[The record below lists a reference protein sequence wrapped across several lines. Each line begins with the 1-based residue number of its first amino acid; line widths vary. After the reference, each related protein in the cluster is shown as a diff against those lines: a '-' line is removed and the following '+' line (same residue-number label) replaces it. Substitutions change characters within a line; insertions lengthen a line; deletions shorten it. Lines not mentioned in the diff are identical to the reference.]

1 MKLGISR
8 SVVAGLLSVAL
19 LGGGMPA
26 ATAEDVPAADTGT
39 VAAVAPEPDIDPLE
53 QSTNVLAFSLG
64 DDVEEGTLIL
74 SVDGLSVEERS
85 AVVDGVKEMVP
96 SLSGYT
102 LTTSADLKAKFAKG
116 SASTF
121 DPRHPG
127 PILTNPNGTATTAA
141 ALVTLK
147 CRQERQLVDQNLT
160 LNLRNQCPDFNSV
173 NVNFTINK
181 AVRNIIGSNVRER
194 GIDRWYNGVKQS
206 RLAPHRSQ
214 PSGYLWHGVLS
225 AAKAPMTIKI
235 DDSLNFSVVIKKKVY
250 PASIYMCKTFKI
262 TK

>member
-1 MKLGISR
+1 
-8 SVVAGLLSVAL
+8 
-19 LGGGMPA
+19 MPA
-26 ATAEDVPAADTGT
+26 ATAEDVPAVDTGT
-39 VAAVAPEPDIDPLE
+39 AAAVAPEPDIDPLE

-64 DDVEEGTLIL
+64 DDAEEGTLIL
-74 SVDGLSVEERS
+74 SVDGLSVEERR

-102 LTTSADLKAKFAKG
+102 LTTSADLK
-116 SASTF
+116 
-121 DPRHPG
+121 
-127 PILTNPNGTATTAA
+127 
-141 ALVTLK
+141 VTLK
-147 CRQERQLVDQNLT
+147 CDQNLT
-160 LNLRNQCPDFNSV
+160 PNLRNQCPDFNSV

-181 AVRNIIGSNVRER
+181 AVWNITGSNIRER
-194 GIDRWYNGVKQS
+194 GIDRRYNGVKQS

>member
-8 SVVAGLLSVAL
+8 SVVAGLLSIAL

-26 ATAEDVPAADTGT
+26 AIAEDVPAADTGT
-39 VAAVAPEPDIDPLE
+39 VAADAPKPDIDPLE

-74 SVDGLSVEERS
+74 SVDGLSAQERS
-85 AVVDGVKEMVP
+85 EVVDGVKEMVP
-96 SLSGYT
+96 NLGGYT
-102 LTTSADLKAKFAKG
+102 LTTSAYLKVKFARG
-116 SASTF
+116 SVSTS

-127 PILTNPNGTATTAA
+127 PILTNPNRAATTAA
-141 ALVTLK
+141 ALTTLR
-147 CRQERQLVDQNLT
+147 CGQERQLVDQNLT
-160 LNLRNQCPDFNSV
+160 MRLRNQCPNFNSV
-173 NVNFTINK
+173 NVDFTINK
-181 AVRNIIGSNVRER
+181 AVRSIIGSNVRER

-206 RLAPHRSQ
+206 RLAPHPSQ
-214 PSGYLWHGVLS
+214 PSGYRWHGVLS

-235 DDSLNFSVVIKKKVY
+235 DDHLNFSVVINKKVY